1 MLFTPGELLISS
13 LSYYGKAIVF
23 LCLGSL
29 TVLMVHNVFNLAFS
43 HWYASLGITLLAYLG
58 LAQSHLTKNRL
69 KDVLNPQHLSNR
81 VTLSRSDNEFNT
93 IADHINTLTRTL
105 TSKEELL
112 KSCAMEASFTAKE
125 LLKSSNEVAEGA
137 MRESQALDQLAST
150 SEEMSTTINDVSMRL
165 DTTTGMA
172 SQTLSR
178 SQQGATAL
186 KDLADKID
194 SMNHTVSVN
203 QTQIETLS
211 VAAQNIAEF
220 VTRIG
225 DITEQINLLSL
236 NAAIESARAGEA
248 GRGFAVVANEVRTLA
263 SNTETVTNDIA
274 QLVKS
279 MTEQVDSSNRNSG
292 SLISQAQQ
300 ATSSL
305 TQVQDLLADIRLAA
319 EKTQSDMQLSQT
331 TIHDFQ
337 AANDDLCRRL
347 QDIAQVSDKQTQN
360 SQSTKDMVR
369 YLEWLAT
376 RLAPQEV

>member
-13 LSYYGKAIVF
+13 LSYYGKVIVF

-29 TVLMVHNVFNLAFS
+29 TFLMVHNVFNLVFS

-203 QTQIETLS
+203 QAQIETLS
-211 VAAQNIAEF
+211 IAAQNIAEF

-263 SNTETVTNDIA
+263 ANTETVTNDIA

-292 SLISQAQQ
+292 SLITQAQQ

>member
-1 MLFTPGELLISS
+1 M
-13 LSYYGKAIVF
+13 
-23 LCLGSL
+23 
-29 TVLMVHNVFNLAFS
+29 
-43 HWYASLGITLLAYLG
+43 
-58 LAQSHLTKNRL
+58 
-69 KDVLNPQHLSNR
+69 
-81 VTLSRSDNEFNT
+81 
-93 IADHINTLTRTL
+93 
-105 TSKEELL
+105 
-112 KSCAMEASFTAKE
+112 
-125 LLKSSNEVAEGA
+125 
-137 MRESQALDQLAST
+137 
-150 SEEMSTTINDVSMRL
+150 
-165 DTTTGMA
+165 
-172 SQTLSR
+172 
-178 SQQGATAL
+178 
-186 KDLADKID
+186 
-194 SMNHTVSVN
+194 
-203 QTQIETLS
+203 
-211 VAAQNIAEF
+211 
-220 VTRIG
+220 
-225 DITEQINLLSL
+225 
-236 NAAIESARAGEA
+236 
-248 GRGFAVVANEVRTLA
+248 VANEVRTLA
-263 SNTETVTNDIA
+263 ANTETVTNDIA

>member
-1 MLFTPGELLISS
+1 M
-13 LSYYGKAIVF
+13 
-23 LCLGSL
+23 
-29 TVLMVHNVFNLAFS
+29 FNLVFS

-58 LAQSHLTKNRL
+58 LAQSYLTKNRL

-263 SNTETVTNDIA
+263 ANTETVTNDIA

>member
-29 TVLMVHNVFNLAFS
+29 TVLMVHNVFNLVFS

-263 SNTETVTNDIA
+263 ANTETVTNDIA

>member
-13 LSYYGKAIVF
+13 LSYYGKVIVF

-29 TVLMVHNVFNLAFS
+29 TFLMVHNVFNLVFS

-58 LAQSHLTKNRL
+58 LAQSHLTKNRM

-263 SNTETVTNDIA
+263 ANTETVTNDIA

>member
-13 LSYYGKAIVF
+13 LSYYGKVIVF

-29 TVLMVHNVFNLAFS
+29 TFLMVHNVFNLVFS

-263 SNTETVTNDIA
+263 ANTETVTNDIA

-337 AANDDLCRRL
+337 AANDNLCRRL

>member
-13 LSYYGKAIVF
+13 LSYYGKVIVF

-29 TVLMVHNVFNLAFS
+29 TFLMVHNVFNLVFS

-58 LAQSHLTKNRL
+58 LAQSYLTKNRL

-263 SNTETVTNDIA
+263 ANTETVTNDIA

>member
-13 LSYYGKAIVF
+13 LSYYGKVIVF

-29 TVLMVHNVFNLAFS
+29 TFLMVHNVFNLVFS

-69 KDVLNPQHLSNR
+69 KDVLSPQHLSNS

-137 MRESQALDQLAST
+137 MHESQALDQLAST

-211 VAAQNIAEF
+211 IAAQNIAEF

-263 SNTETVTNDIA
+263 ANTETVTNDIA

-305 TQVQDLLADIRLAA
+305 TQVQELLADIRLAA

>member
-13 LSYYGKAIVF
+13 LSYYGKVIVF

-29 TVLMVHNVFNLAFS
+29 TFLMVHNVFNLVFS

-203 QTQIETLS
+203 QAQIETLS
-211 VAAQNIAEF
+211 IAAQNIAEF

-263 SNTETVTNDIA
+263 ANTETVTNDIA

-292 SLISQAQQ
+292 SLITQAQQ

-337 AANDDLCRRL
+337 TANDDLCRRL

>member
-23 LCLGSL
+23 LSLGSL
-29 TVLMVHNVFNLAFS
+29 TFLMAHNVFNLVFS

-263 SNTETVTNDIA
+263 ANTETVTNDIA

>member
-1 MLFTPGELLISS
+1 
-13 LSYYGKAIVF
+13 
-23 LCLGSL
+23 
-29 TVLMVHNVFNLAFS
+29 
-43 HWYASLGITLLAYLG
+43 
-58 LAQSHLTKNRL
+58 
-69 KDVLNPQHLSNR
+69 
-81 VTLSRSDNEFNT
+81 
-93 IADHINTLTRTL
+93 
-105 TSKEELL
+105 
-112 KSCAMEASFTAKE
+112 
-125 LLKSSNEVAEGA
+125 

-150 SEEMSTTINDVSMRL
+150 SEEMSATINDVSMRL

-263 SNTETVTNDIA
+263 ANTETVTNDIA

>member
-263 SNTETVTNDIA
+263 ANTETVTNDIA

>member
-13 LSYYGKAIVF
+13 LSYYGKVIVF

-29 TVLMVHNVFNLAFS
+29 TFLMVHNVFNLVFS

-125 LLKSSNEVAEGA
+125 LLKSSNEAAEGA

-263 SNTETVTNDIA
+263 ANTETVTNDIA

>member
-13 LSYYGKAIVF
+13 LSYYGKVIVF

-29 TVLMVHNVFNLAFS
+29 TFLMVHNVFNLVFS

-211 VAAQNIAEF
+211 VAAQNIVEF

-263 SNTETVTNDIA
+263 ANTETVTNDIA

>member
-13 LSYYGKAIVF
+13 LSYYGKVIVF

-29 TVLMVHNVFNLAFS
+29 TFLMVHNVFNLVFS

-69 KDVLNPQHLSNR
+69 KDVLNPPHLSNR

-203 QTQIETLS
+203 QAQIETLS
-211 VAAQNIAEF
+211 IAAQNIAEF

-263 SNTETVTNDIA
+263 ANTETVTNDIA

>member
-13 LSYYGKAIVF
+13 LSYYGKVIVF

-29 TVLMVHNVFNLAFS
+29 TFLMVHNVFNLVFS

-69 KDVLNPQHLSNR
+69 KDVLNPQHLSNS

-137 MRESQALDQLAST
+137 MHESQALDQLAST

-211 VAAQNIAEF
+211 IAAQNIAEF

-263 SNTETVTNDIA
+263 ANTETVTNDIA

-305 TQVQDLLADIRLAA
+305 TQVQELLADIRLAA

>member
-13 LSYYGKAIVF
+13 LSYYGKVIVF

-29 TVLMVHNVFNLAFS
+29 TFLMVHNVFNLVFS

-263 SNTETVTNDIA
+263 ANTETVTNDIA

>member
-13 LSYYGKAIVF
+13 LSYYGKVIVF

-29 TVLMVHNVFNLAFS
+29 TFLMVHNVFNLVFS

-69 KDVLNPQHLSNR
+69 KDVLNPQHLSNS

-137 MRESQALDQLAST
+137 MHESQALDQLAST

-211 VAAQNIAEF
+211 IAAQNIAEF

-263 SNTETVTNDIA
+263 ANTETVTNDIA

-305 TQVQDLLADIRLAA
+305 TQAQDLLADIRLAA